1 MDPVESQLLLGALLQ
16 LNEED
21 VRHVLVATLQALP
34 EDRARKVLIRLVTGL
49 SDEQRQELAKQLR
62 HQLALV

>member
-1 MDPVESQLLLGALLQ
+1 MDPAESQLLLGILPK

-21 VRHVLVATLQALP
+21 VRHVLVATIQALP
-34 EDRARKVLIRLVTGL
+34 EDRARTVLTRLVAGL

-62 HQLALV
+62 HHLALV